1 MASVQISKE
10 EMLKRVARFKELKPI
25 DYKAMG
31 SGYVP
36 VGMEAFS
43 IIGQVTKDIPSIEAP
58 HGFTM
63 AVTKV
68 DPGKGAP
75 LHSHKTAEVFVP
87 LSGQW
92 AFYWGD
98 KGENEL
104 TLGPWDV
111 ISFPAGLMEGFRN
124 LGNEPGYLLAILGA
138 PEVGEVTYAP
148 QVRQA

>member
-1 MASVQISKE
+1 MAGLQISKE
-10 EMLKRVARFKELKPI
+10 EMLKRVAHFKDLKPI
-25 DYKAMG
+25 DYKSMG
-31 SGYVP
+31 NGYVP
-36 VGMEAFS
+36 EGMQAFS
-43 IIGQVTKDIPSIEAP
+43 IIGQVTKDIPTIEAT

-75 LHSHKTAEVFVP
+75 LHSHKTVEVFVP

-98 KGENEL
+98 KGENEVN
-104 TLGPWDV
+104 LGPWDV

-124 LGNEPGYLLAILGA
+124 LGDEPGYLLAVLGG
-138 PEVGEVTYAP
+138 PEVGEVTYA
-148 QVRQA
+148 RQAASA

>member
-10 EMLKRVARFKELKPI
+10 EMRKRIARFKELKPI

-36 VGMEAFS
+36 AGMEAFS
-43 IIGQVTKDIPSIEAP
+43 IIGQVTKDAPTIPAA

-68 DPGKGAP
+68 SPGQGAP
-75 LHSHKTAEVFVP
+75 LHSHKTVEVFVP
-87 LSGQW
+87 LSGKW

-98 KGENEL
+98 NGENET
-104 TLGPWDV
+104 TLEAWDT

-124 LGNEPGYLLAILGA
+124 LSDEAAYLLAILGG
-138 PEVGEVTYAP
+138 PEVGEITYGP
-148 QVRQA
+148 QVKRA